1 MVEVDE
7 AVSDDGDLEMASESV
22 MLGSRSR
29 PNIPNKIQVLQDG
42 PCMSKHMSLFG
53 TCAQVFVQTVR
64 SI

>member
-29 PNIPNKIQVLQDG
+29 PNIPNNIHILQEG
-42 PCMSKHMSLFG
+42 CCISKHMSLLVLVHKSL
-53 TCAQVFVQTVR
+53 CRQ
-64 SI
+64 